1 MPLPNLLFN
10 VNNLGHLGELKV
22 FNLTVLVTKWPSF
35 RKPRRIC
42 AIDQKN
48 IFTFVQNR
56 SKNDICYL
64 NFENLFS
71 KKIFF
76 LELSNS

>member
-35 RKPRRIC
+35 RKPRQIC
-42 AIDQKN
+42 AIDQK
-48 IFTFVQNR
+48 IFSLLFKIGRKMTFAI
-56 SKNDICYL
+56 SIL
-64 NFENLFS
+64 
-71 KKIFF
+71 KIFF
-76 LELSNS
+76 EKKFFS

>member
-10 VNNLGHLGELKV
+10 VNNLGHLEELKV
-22 FNLTVLVTKWPSF
+22 FKHTVLDTKWPSF
-35 RKPRRIC
+35 KTALDLRDRS
-42 AIDQKN
+42 KN
-48 IFTFVQNR
+48 IFTFLQNR

-64 NFENLFS
+64 YFENFFS

>member
-10 VNNLGHLGELKV
+10 VNYLGHFEESKI
-22 FNLTVLVTKWPSF
+22 FKHTVLVTKWPSF
-35 RKPRRIC
+35 RKPRQIC
-42 AIDQKN
+42 AID
-48 IFTFVQNR
+48 QNR

-64 NFENLFS
+64 YFENFFS